1 LQRLCGSRDGR
12 GLAEVGGYSC
22 RGESSQGVAG
32 VGRGVGLENIA
43 VATGG
48 AAGGMPPAARNS
60 VQSVSSCPRQVV
72 GQGWKGGWINGRSE
86 VGRRGQ
92 AGHLGGEYH
101 SNPGDGRC
109 GEGRIRPPGYALGG
123 GSHGPRLVVSAS
135 YVRFTRPGVGGQRPL
150 HFERGARIHVVVCT
164 AALGRLRSLSLI
176 HISEP
181 TRLRRISYAVF

>member
-48 AAGGMPPAARNS
+48 AAGGMPPDARNS

-86 VGRRGQ
+86 
-92 AGHLGGEYH
+92 LGGDDRLDILAV
-101 SNPGDGRC
+101 NT
-109 GEGRIRPPGYALGG
+109 IRTLAMD
-123 GSHGPRLVVSAS
+123 
-135 YVRFTRPGVGGQRPL
+135 
-150 HFERGARIHVVVCT
+150 
-164 AALGRLRSLSLI
+164 
-176 HISEP
+176 
-181 TRLRRISYAVF
+181 